1 MCRRGGEILDG
12 KGPTLVA
19 EIGCVHGGSID
30 RAIDLIRLA
39 GDSGAH
45 AVKSQKRN
53 PHLCVPDIIKGQPH
67 PNPRFSFGSTYLDH
81 RVALELSV
89 ESHMAMALECRR
101 LGMLYGCSVWDMDSL
116 KEMTD
121 VQPDFVKIPS
131 ACCLN
136 DGLIECAL
144 GLGFEVHISN
154 GMTTSDQRKLMYSK
168 LSAVKSRVV
177 VYHTTTEYPC
187 PFSRLYLN
195 EVENI
200 HAMGFVTGFS
210 NHGYGI
216 AADVAAMA
224 LGATWI
230 ERHFV
235 DDRTYPHTDAAASL
249 EPGGLKTL
257 RRDLDH
263 VWQALRDRPDS
274 MTEEETVQVRKLR
287 K

>member
-1 MCRRGGEILDG
+1 MDG

-19 EIGCVHGGSID
+19 EIGCVHGGSLD

-39 GDSGAH
+39 SESGAH

-53 PHLCVPDIIKGQPH
+53 PHLCVPEEVKNEPH
-67 PNPRFSFGSTYLDH
+67 PNPRFAFGSTYLEH

-89 ESHMAMALECRR
+89 ESHMAMACECRH
-101 LGMLYGCSVWDMDSL
+101 LGMHYGCSVWDMDSL
-116 KEMTD
+116 QEMVH

-131 ACCLN
+131 ACCLDN
-136 DGLIECAL
+136 SMIKEAL
-144 GLGFEVHISN
+144 RLGFSVHISN
-154 GMTTSDQRKLMYSK
+154 GMTTHEQRESMYSM
-168 LSAVKSRVV
+168 LHGSMPRVV

-187 PFSRLYLN
+187 PFARLYLK
-195 EVENI
+195 EVERI
-200 HAMGFVTGFS
+200 RSMGFTTGFS

-216 AADVAAMA
+216 AADIAAMA
-224 LGATWI
+224 MGATWI

-249 EPGGLKTL
+249 EPSGLKTL
-257 RRDLDH
+257 RRDLDN
-263 VWQALRDRPDS
+263 VWQALRERPDS
-274 MTEEETVQVRKLR
+274 MTEEEARQARKLR